1 MPAWGTEM
9 GVYLSEI
16 WPFIAAGTL
25 LGGTAAW
32 LFCATAGRRQV
43 RQLTDDWQSRIDDL
57 ARQRD
62 RLNAET
68 ASLRTT
74 IEAQQAV
81 VRQHEKTVAA
91 TRTELESTS
100 ERIRALTKDV
110 FTLRSEREDS
120 KAKIATFQ
128 TALAKM
134 KQQSLEL
141 QSEFVKSKEF
151 YKRELAKAF
160 EKRKALEIR
169 IDNAKAEHESFSN
182 LLQATRSEH
191 ESVNRMLASA
201 RARLASLDELERQVI
216 QLEAEN
222 AQLKHD
228 ASSTRLQI
236 ETLERDVAELEE
248 LKTQNRELARCLE
261 SMENSR
267 RQYEAD
273 ARRYREQAGHSEKE
287 SETLRLRL
295 DDVEKTFADME
306 RQQREALQEVKQAS
320 ISTKTNGKTRPVEER
335 DDLQE
340 IVGIGKVFERT
351 LHDLGIYSFRQIA
364 AFDVTDI
371 ARVNAA
377 LKECKGRMEQDDW
390 IGQAKELLYQK
401 YNDQ

>member
-1 MPAWGTEM
+1 M

-25 LGGTAAW
+25 LGATAAW
-32 LFCATAGRRQV
+32 LFCAAAGRR
-43 RQLTDDWQSRIDDL
+43 RARELTEDWQTRVDDL
-57 ARQRD
+57 SRQRD

-68 ASLRTT
+68 TSLRTT
-74 IEAQQAV
+74 IDAQQAA
-81 VRQHEKTVAA
+81 VRQHEQTVTA
-91 TRTELESTS
+91 TRTELESAS
-100 ERIRALTKDV
+100 ERIRTLTKDL

-141 QSEFVKSKEF
+141 QSEFVKSGEF

-169 IDNAKAEHESFSN
+169 IDNARAEHESFSN

-201 RARLASLDELERQVI
+201 RARLASLDELERKVI
-216 QLEAEN
+216 ELEAEN

-228 ASSTRLQI
+228 ASGTRLQI
-236 ETLERDVAELEE
+236 ESLQRDVAELEE
-248 LKTQNRELARCLE
+248 LKAQNRELAHCLE
-261 SMENSR
+261 SMESSR

-273 ARRYREQAGHSEKE
+273 ARRYREQAGQSEKE

-306 RQQREALQEVKQAS
+306 RQQREALREVKQAAS
-320 ISTKTNGKTRPVEER
+320 SRKMNGKSLPVEER

-364 AFDVTDI
+364 AFDVADI

>member
-1 MPAWGTEM
+1 M

-16 WPFIAAGTL
+16 WPFIAASTL
-25 LGGTAAW
+25 LGAAAAW
-32 LFCATAGRRQV
+32 LLCAAGNKLRIRE
-43 RQLTDDWQSRIDDL
+43 LTDDWQTRVDDL

-62 RLNAET
+62 RLTVESN
-68 ASLRTT
+68 SLRTT
-74 IEAQQAV
+74 VEAQRAAV
-81 VRQHEKTVAA
+81 QRHEQSVAA
-91 TRTELESTS
+91 TRTELESAN

-120 KAKIATFQ
+120 KAKIGSFQ
-128 TALAKM
+128 AALAKM
-134 KQQSLEL
+134 KQQSAEL
-141 QSEFVKSKEF
+141 QSEFVKSAEF

-169 IDNAKAEHESFSN
+169 IDNARAEHESFSN

-201 RARLASLDELERQVI
+201 RARLATLDELERKVI
-216 QLEAEN
+216 ALEAEN

-228 ASSTRLQI
+228 ASGTRLQV
-236 ETLERDVAELEE
+236 ESLQRDVAELDE
-248 LKTQNRELARCLE
+248 LKAQNRELAHCLE

-273 ARRYREQAGHSEKE
+273 ARRYREQAGQSEKE

-306 RQQREALQEVKQAS
+306 RQQREAIREARRAATS
-320 ISTKTNGKTRPVEER
+320 PKTNGKSAPVEER
-335 DDLQE
+335 DDLKE

-351 LHDLGIYSFRQIA
+351 LHDLGVYSFRQIA
-364 AFDVTDI
+364 AFDVADI

-390 IGQAKELLYQK
+390 IGQAKELLYKK
-401 YNDQ
+401 YGSQ